1 MNLKV
6 YIDTNIYINS
16 ILNRDNGISQD
27 ILIFL
32 KNAGVDIYIND
43 ISIINIHYIIRKYID
58 KITVKEELKTIRNEH
73 ILVSADG
80 KIIDNALMSNYK
92 DFEDAIQYFCA
103 KKVNSDL
110 IITDNQKDFIHS
122 DIKVM
127 TAKEFYGIFLK

>member
-32 KNAGVDIYIND
+32 KNAGVDICVND

-58 KITVKEELKTIRNEH
+58 KNNVKKELKTIRNEH

-80 KIIDNALMSNYK
+80 EIIDNPLYV
-92 DFEDAIQYFCA
+92 II
-103 KKVNSDL
+103 SD
-110 IITDNQKDFIHS
+110 
-122 DIKVM
+122 
-127 TAKEFYGIFLK
+127 

>member
-32 KNAGVDIYIND
+32 KNAGVNIYIND
-43 ISIINIHYIIRKYID
+43 ISIINIHYIIKKYID
-58 KITVKEELKTIRNEH
+58 NSIVKEELKTIRNEH

-80 KIIDNALMSNYK
+80 EIIDNALMSDYK
-92 DFEDAIQYFCA
+92 DFEDAVQYFCA